1 MQTFNKVSQFLPKL
15 TGQSSEN
22 AQLQRLLINHIQQ
35 GMVITDW
42 ETVIQSSNRQAGILL
57 GMTVDDLQG
66 KLLSDLVADAGSHA
80 LLKNRLRHLNAG
92 ERLREFVLPL
102 QGASQLSPWDCQVS
116 LVFVEKDKF
125 LWLLSKKSTTLEK
138 QTIDANL
145 VLKRLIRLVQEPDG
159 NAIQSLASHCS
170 AYLGTPYC
178 YIYLESGDSYSLTS
192 VSGMMQNLPPNFFR
206 TDAIAIKPQLYQ
218 AGENAIENELGLLA
232 REERWKCAI
241 SQPLNG
247 VNGYHGVVI
256 VGYEKLTNALSWHL
270 EQVEI
275 LSYVIPA
282 IFSTKELATRSG
294 NFESNAKTYRDIID
308 SVLQNSFDGVLVVN
322 TKMNILDANAVACEL
337 FGYEIAQLNRL
348 TLDQLIFNPSVD
360 FQPIISKIQSSE
372 TYRLNL
378 PIECLRRDGK
388 TISFELRSIP
398 YHTND
403 EMSNYRILFVR
414 DLTVQRELEEATRRM
429 RVRSI
434 VGENIGNTAHQL
446 RNILNDIAVANSL
459 LLDSLDEPDTVD
471 RLCQQISD
479 HILRGESYIANQLSL
494 VKEGSLKY
502 QPTDIKENLSAL
514 VERCRKKFSKKNIS
528 IATNR
533 FEDMGLLDL
542 DWGQMEQAIENILNN
557 AVQAYNGKSG
567 TVYVNLTLAKETA
580 YLGRVVDIT
589 ISDEAFGV
597 IDEMKDRLGTAFQ
610 TAKKGGTGIGLSQA
624 SQIIQLHGGILK
636 NQPYDEVGTVFVIRL
651 PKNIKDPVLLRESLQ

>member
-1 MQTFNKVSQFLPKL
+1 MQTFNKVSQFFPKL
-15 TGQSSEN
+15 SGQPSE
-22 AQLQRLLINHIQQ
+22 QSQIQRLLVNHINQ
-35 GMVITDW
+35 GMVVTNW
-42 ETVIQSSNRQAGILL
+42 ETSIQNLNRQAGILL

-80 LLKNRLRHLNAG
+80 LLTNRLRHLSEG

-102 QGASQLSPWDCQVS
+102 QGANQLSPWDCQVS
-116 LVFVEKDKF
+116 LVFMEKDKF

-192 VSGMMQNLPPNFFR
+192 VSGAMQNLPPNFFR
-206 TDAIAIKPQLYQ
+206 TDEIAMKPQVYQ
-218 AGENAIENELGLLA
+218 AGENTIENELGLLV

-247 VNGYHGVVI
+247 VNGYHGIVI

-282 IFSTKELATRSG
+282 IFSTKELATRSD

-308 SVLQNSFDGVLVVN
+308 SVLQNSFDGVLLVN
-322 TKMNILDANAVACEL
+322 SEMHILDANSVACEL
-337 FGYEIAQLNRL
+337 FGYEVAHLNRL
-348 TLDQLIFNPSVD
+348 TLDRLLYNPSID
-360 FQPIISKIQSSE
+360 FQPIFTKILALE
-372 TYRLNL
+372 TFRMNA
-378 PIECLRRDGK
+378 PVECFRRDGT
-388 TISFELRSIP
+388 TITVELRSIP
-398 YHTND
+398 YRTYD
-403 EMSNYRILFVR
+403 GVSNHRILFVR
-414 DLTVQRELEEATRRM
+414 DLTEQHELEEATRKM
-429 RVRSI
+429 RVRAI
-434 VGENIGNTAHQL
+434 AGENIGNTVHQL
-446 RNILNDIAVANSL
+446 RNILNDISVANSL
-459 LLDSLDEPDTVD
+459 LVDSLDEPDTVD

-479 HILRGESYIANQLSL
+479 HILRGENYIANQLSL
-494 VKEGSLKY
+494 VKEGSLKH
-502 QPTDIKENLSAL
+502 QPTDIKENLTAL

-528 IATNR
+528 IVTSR
-533 FEDMGLLDL
+533 FEEMGMLDL

-557 AVQAYNGKSG
+557 AAQAYNGKSG
-567 TVYVNLTLAKETA
+567 IVYVNLSHPKETA
-580 YLGRVVDIT
+580 YRGRVVDIT

-624 SQIIQLHGGILK
+624 SQIIQMHGGILK
-636 NQPYDEVGTVFVIRL
+636 NQPYDEVGTIFVIRL
-651 PKNIKDPVLLRESLQ
+651 PRNLKDPVLLRESLQ